1 MLTLISPLIKKF
13 AFSNLLA
20 GTKAL
25 ELPFIESPSVPQDDD
40 KGELHSAE
48 GLFSLFTADIIKQEV
63 VFTR

>member
-1 MLTLISPLIKKF
+1 MTLISPLIKKF

-25 ELPFIESPSVPQDDD
+25 ELPFIELPSVSRHED
-40 KGELHSAE
+40 KDELHSAE